1 MLFTAIKNYE
11 GIYEISDTG
20 VVRSLDRKIKGLDNV
35 IYPRKGRVLKPSPHK
50 DVGYLQISLWKE
62 NKGTSFYVH
71 RLVAEHWISNPLGK
85 PEVNHKDG
93 DIYNNTKE
101 NLEWCTS
108 KENSQHAIETGL
120 ITYTNRLT
128 KEEFVECLWSV
139 INGESYLSLSQRV
152 PYKVPYLSVK
162 LRRIAKELNM
172 EAELDY
178 SLLVQKQERARIN
191 GAKNHG

>member
-1 MLFTAIKNYE
+1 M
-11 GIYEISDTG
+11 
-20 VVRSLDRKIKGLDNV
+20 
-35 IYPRKGRVLKPSPHK
+35 
-50 DVGYLQISLWKE
+50 
-62 NKGTSFYVH
+62 H

-172 EAELDY
+172 ETELDY

-191 GAKNHG
+191 GAKNQR